1 LPDQEVRL
9 YTRDD
14 GEYRQAAFEA
24 LWGDFVTRHSQV
36 WLVLDYAGGQSADWN
51 AYLAEWLGQRGYQT
65 SDEWV
70 GPEQRLSHFATT
82 APANMRVEEMDVV
95 LGDEI
100 ELLRVALDGEPLSG
114 GEVLRLKLH
123 WQVPQEL
130 GTKYSVFVHLVS
142 GEGQIHA
149 QRDVPL
155 PASGG
160 TESLGLHL
168 PRDVS
173 PGAYRLRIG
182 VYDPATGNRLTL
194 PTGEDTLVIE
204 GIEIR

>member
-1 LPDQEVRL
+1 
-9 YTRDD
+9 
-14 GEYRQAAFEA
+14 
-24 LWGDFVTRHSQV
+24 
-36 WLVLDYAGGQSADWN
+36 
-51 AYLAEWLGQRGYQT
+51 LGQRGYQT

-82 APANMRVEEMDVV
+82 APANIRVEEMDVV

-100 ELLRVALDGEPLSG
+100 QLLRVKLDGQPLRG
-114 GEVLRLKLH
+114 GEVLRLELH
-123 WQVPQEL
+123 WQGLQEL
-130 GTKYSVFVHLVS
+130 GTNYSVFVHLVS

-155 PASGG
+155 SASGG
-160 TESLGLHL
+160 TESLGLLL
-168 PRDVS
+168 PRDLQ
-173 PGAYRLRIG
+173 PGTYRLRIG

-194 PTGEDTLVIE
+194 PTGEDGLMIE